1 MPSSSPLDQF
11 IASRVKARFAAKDT
25 EEKDKKKL
33 LMAIYKR
40 MPIGNKHLRG
50 GKHTI
55 MFSGSSAK
63 EYGVDNYTS
72 VVLEELSMEEL
83 KKAAKAVGA

>member
-1 MPSSSPLDQF
+1 MPSPLDQF
-11 IASRVKARFAAKDT
+11 IASRVKSRFAAKDT

-40 MPIGNKHLRG
+40 MPIGNKMLRG

-55 MFSGSSAK
+55 MFSGPSAK
-63 EYGVDNYTS
+63 EYGVDNYTN